1 VLTGRVLL
9 LNFSYEPLG
18 TVGVARAMTLFI
30 RGAVTIEEFDGENV
44 LRSVRQTFRVPSVIR
59 LRHYVYLKRSKQA
72 KATVRRAQIYMRDSY
87 RCQYCGEHKSA
98 STLTLD
104 HILPRAQG
112 GNSAPENLVTACE
125 KCNGRKGNRTP
136 EQARMPLLT
145 SQSLL
150 KVGLDRV
157 LLCRY
162 AESKPEWR
170 KYLFIE
176 DESLDRQ
183 RLLA

>member
-1 VLTGRVLL
+1 MLTGRVLL

-18 TVGVARAMTLFI
+18 TVGVARAMTLFV
-30 RGAVTIEEFDGENV
+30 RGAVTVEEFDGTNV

-59 LRHYVYLKRSKQA
+59 LRRYVHLRRQKQA
-72 KATVRRAQIYMRDSY
+72 RSTVRRAQIYIRDGY
-87 RCQYCGEHKSA
+87 RCQYCGEQKAASA
-98 STLTLD
+98 LTLD

-112 GNSAPENLVTACE
+112 GNSLPENLVTACE

-162 AESKPEWR
+162 AESKPEWK

-176 DESLDRQ
+176 DDSLDQQ
-183 RLLA
+183 RLSA

>member
-18 TVGVARAMTLFI
+18 TVGVARAMTLFV
-30 RGAVTIEEFDGENV
+30 RSAVTVEEFDGENV

-59 LRHYVYLKRSKQA
+59 LRRYVHLRRNKQA
-72 KATVRRAQIYMRDSY
+72 RAQVRRAQIYMRDQY

-98 STLTLD
+98 ALLTLD

-112 GNSAPENLVTACE
+112 GTSTPENLVAACE

-162 AESKPEWR
+162 AESKPEWK

-176 DESLDRQ
+176 DEPATEE